1 MVKKKLTPVV
11 LLCCLL
17 IGLSACT
24 RALVI
29 GGTAVVVGV
38 GSYLYVKG
46 ELKRDYHAPMDRVW
60 EATVQ
65 AVEEL
70 KLTTESKQH
79 DAFGGQINGKMS
91 DGDSFKIDLKNKG
104 NELTEVGI
112 RIGTF
117 GSKSKSQV
125 IHDKIHA
132 KLKGQQPMF

>member
-1 MVKKKLTPVV
+1 MVKKNLTPVV

-29 GGTAVVVGV
+29 GGAAAAVGV
-38 GSYLYVKG
+38 GSYLYYKG
-46 ELKRDYHAPMDRVW
+46 ELERDYHAPIDSVW
-60 EATVQ
+60 EATLQ

-70 KLTTESKQH
+70 KLTTESKEH
-79 DAFGGQINGKMS
+79 DAFSGQIKGKMS

-104 NELTEVGI
+104 DELTQVGI

-117 GSKSKSQV
+117 GSKSKSEV

-132 KLKGQQPMF
+132 KLQAQ

>member
-1 MVKKKLTPVV
+1 MVKKNLTPVV

-29 GGTAVVVGV
+29 GGAAAAVGV
-38 GSYLYVKG
+38 GSYLYIKG
-46 ELKRDYHAPMDRVW
+46 ELERDYNAPMDRVW

-70 KLTTESKQH
+70 KLTTESKEH
-79 DAFGGQINGKMS
+79 DAFGGQIKGKMS

-104 NELTEVGI
+104 DELTQVGI

-117 GSKSKSQV
+117 GSKSKSEV

-132 KLKGQQPMF
+132 KLQAQ